1 MPGPTAGSAGD
12 TSTAPATPAEAGPG
26 AAATASTGTDASAT
40 DPAVGDPSVTDAA
53 VTDMD
58 ATAPSGGTPGRATIG
73 VLGGLVALGPLTT
86 DLYLPGL
93 PAIAEDLVAEPA
105 AVQLTLTFSMFGVA
119 AGQLIF
125 GPLSDRFGRR
135 PPLLAG
141 LVIYTLASV
150 VCVIAPNLTV
160 LIAARFVQGAAG
172 AAGLV
177 IGRAVARD
185 RFEGVAMIRFLA
197 SITLISGLAPILAP
211 LFGAQMLRFTS
222 WRGTFGALAALG
234 LLLTLVAFGALRET
248 LPASARRGGGL
259 STTLRTMSGLLRN
272 VPFLGLLLTSTF
284 AFGALF
290 GYISGSSVVLQHVY
304 HVSPQTYSL
313 LFGLNSVAIVG
324 ATQLNGRILAPRF
337 PAAALMRTGLA
348 AMIAAGVALVLV
360 TAVWDLG
367 LVAVCASLFVMM
379 ASLGMVLPNSAA
391 RALSLVAPQ
400 AAGSASALLGTG
412 TFLCGAIVAP
422 LSSLGGSPSAVLL
435 AVVVLSCALLSAASY
450 LLLMRPA
457 KTTPADAPEPAV
469 A

>member
-12 TSTAPATPAEAGPG
+12 TSTAPASPADSATPVDATPVDTAAD
-26 AAATASTGTDASAT
+26 AAAAAGAT
-40 DPAVGDPSVTDAA
+40 
-53 VTDMD
+53 
-58 ATAPSGGTPGRATIG
+58 GRAAIV

-119 AGQLIF
+119 AGQLLF

-141 LVIYTLASV
+141 LVVYTLASI
-150 VCVIAPNLTV
+150 VCVIAPDLTV

-234 LLLTLVAFGALRET
+234 LLLTLVAFAALRET

-259 STTLRTMSGLLRN
+259 SSTLRTMGGLLRN
-272 VPFLGLLLTSTF
+272 LPFLGLMLTSTF

-324 ATQLNGRILAPRF
+324 ATQLNGRVLAPRF
-337 PAAALMRTGLA
+337 TAAALMRTGLA
-348 AMIAAGVALVLV
+348 VMIAAGVSLVLV

-391 RALSLVAPQ
+391 RALSLVPPQ
-400 AAGSASALLGTG
+400 SAGSASALLGTG
-412 TFLCGAIVAP
+412 TFLCGAVVAP

-450 LLLMRPA
+450 LLLLRPA
-457 KTTPADAPEPAV
+457 RTAPADATEPA
-469 A
+469 AA

>member
-12 TSTAPATPAEAGPG
+12 TSTAPASPAAIPAD
-26 AAATASTGTDASAT
+26 AAESAASA
-40 DPAVGDPSVTDAA
+40 AG
-53 VTDMD
+53 
-58 ATAPSGGTPGRATIG
+58 ATGRAAIV

-93 PAIAEDLVAEPA
+93 PAIADDLVAEPA

-135 PPLLAG
+135 PPLLVG
-141 LVIYTLASV
+141 LVVYTLASI
-150 VCVIAPNLTV
+150 VCVIAPDLTV

-234 LLLTLVAFGALRET
+234 LLLTLVAFAALRET

-259 STTLRTMSGLLRN
+259 SGTLRTMGGLLRN
-272 VPFLGLLLTSTF
+272 MPFLGLLLTSTF

-324 ATQLNGRILAPRF
+324 ATQLNGRVLAPRF
-337 PAAALMRTGLA
+337 TAGALMRTGLA
-348 AMIAAGVALVLV
+348 VMIAAGVSLVLV

-400 AAGSASALLGTG
+400 SAGSASALLGTG
-412 TFLCGAIVAP
+412 TFLCGAVVAP

-435 AVVVLSCALLSAASY
+435 AVVVLSCSLLAAASY
-450 LLLMRPA
+450 LLLLRPA
-457 KTTPADAPEPAV
+457 RTVPADAAEPA
-469 A
+469 AA

>member
-12 TSTAPATPAEAGPG
+12 TSTAASASPAPAD
-26 AAATASTGTDASAT
+26 SLTGTAEPAAEPAAEPGT
-40 DPAVGDPSVTDAA
+40 DPALADPG
-53 VTDMD
+53 
-58 ATAPSGGTPGRATIG
+58 TAKARADGGANGRATIL

-93 PAIAEDLVAEPA
+93 PAIADDLAVEPA

-141 LVIYTLASV
+141 LVVYTLASL
-150 VCVIAPNLTV
+150 VCVIAPNLSV

-211 LFGAQMLRFTS
+211 LFGAQLLRVTS
-222 WRGTFGALAALG
+222 WRGTFGALVGLG

-248 LPASARRGGGL
+248 LPAGSRRGGGL
-259 STTLRTMSGLLRN
+259 AATLRTMGGLLRD

-324 ATQLNGRILAPRF
+324 STQVNARLLAPRF
-337 PAAALMRTGLA
+337 AAATLMRTGLA
-348 AMIAAGVALVLV
+348 AMIAAGTFLVLA

-379 ASLGMVLPNSAA
+379 AGLGIVLPNSAA

-400 AAGSASALLGTG
+400 AAGSASALLGTAN
-412 TFLCGAIVAP
+412 FLCGAVVAP

-435 AVVVLSCALLSAASY
+435 AVVVLGCSLLAALSF
-450 LLLMRPA
+450 LLLLRPGRR
-457 KTTPADAPEPAV
+457 APEPAV

>member
-1 MPGPTAGSAGD
+1 MPGPTAGPAGD
-12 TSTAPATPAEAGPG
+12 TSTAASATPADSLTGTDSLTPAEA
-26 AAATASTGTDASAT
+26 A
-40 DPAVGDPSVTDAA
+40 
-53 VTDMD
+53 
-58 ATAPSGGTPGRATIG
+58 APSGPADPSGPSGPAKARPGGGPGGRATIG

-93 PAIAEDLVAEPA
+93 PAIADDLAAEPA

-119 AGQLIF
+119 AGQLLF

-141 LVIYTLASV
+141 LVVYTLASV
-150 VCVIAPNLTV
+150 ACVIAPSLPV

-211 LFGAQMLRFTS
+211 LFGAQLLRVTS

-259 STTLRTMSGLLRN
+259 GATLRTMGGLLRD

-313 LFGLNSVAIVG
+313 LFGLNSVAIVA
-324 ATQLNGRILAPRF
+324 ATQVNGRVLAPRF
-337 PAAALMRTGLA
+337 AAATLMRTGLA
-348 AMIAAGVALVLV
+348 VLIAAGTFLVLA

-367 LVAVCASLFVMM
+367 LAAVCASLFVMM
-379 ASLGMVLPNSAA
+379 AGLGIVLPNSAA
-391 RALSLVAPQ
+391 RALSVVAPQ
-400 AAGSASALLGTG
+400 TAGSASALLGTAN
-412 TFLCGAIVAP
+412 FLCGAVVAP
-422 LSSLGGSPSAVLL
+422 LSSLGGNPSAVLL
-435 AVVVLSCALLSAASY
+435 ALVVLGCSLLAAASY
-450 LLLMRPA
+450 LLLLRPGRSA
-457 KTTPADAPEPAV
+457 AEPAAV
-469 A
+469 